1 MQTTHESGLWCVELM
16 NPSSRELRRA
26 RLRFAAAFVAV
37 GGALLALYSFP
48 YAEHGVGEVG
58 FTWYLAAYARAAG
71 SLIHLA
77 DPTVRVSGADLVG
90 RTSLTVAKNCDA
102 MDVNL
107 LLVAAMIA
115 FPAPWKRRLVGI
127 VAGVGLLSVVNLLR
141 IVTLYQI
148 NIHAPRA
155 FEFIHAEV
163 FPLVMVVLAVGAFGV
178 WSRWSGQAE
187 RAPVEA
193 PANAEGC

>member
-1 MQTTHESGLWCVELM
+1 
-16 NPSSRELRRA
+16 
-26 RLRFAAAFVAV
+26 VAV
-37 GGALLALYSFP
+37 GGTLLALYSFP
-48 YAEHGVGEVG
+48 YAEHGMSEVG
-58 FTWYLAAYARAAG
+58 FAWYLGAYARAAG

-77 DPTVRVSGADLVG
+77 DPTLRVSGADLVG

-127 VAGVGLLSVVNLLR
+127 VAGVGVLSIVNLLR
-141 IVTLYQI
+141 IVALYQI

-163 FPLVMVVLAVGAFGV
+163 FPLVMVVLAVAAFGV
-178 WSRWSGQAE
+178 WSRWSRPAQL
-187 RAPVEA
+187 APVEA
-193 PANAEGC
+193 PANAET

>member
-1 MQTTHESGLWCVELM
+1 M
-16 NPSSRELRRA
+16 NRSSRELRRA

-37 GGALLALYSFP
+37 GGVLLALYSFP
-48 YAEHGVGEVG
+48 YAEHGMREVG
-58 FTWYLAAYARAAG
+58 FAWYLGAYARAAG

-77 DPTVRVSGADLVG
+77 DPTLRVSGADLVG

-127 VAGVGLLSVVNLLR
+127 VAGVGLLSIVNLLR
-141 IVTLYQI
+141 IVALYQI
-148 NIHAPRA
+148 NVHAPRA

-163 FPLVMVVLAVGAFGV
+163 FPLVMVVLAVGAFGI
-178 WSRWSGQAE
+178 WSRWSRQAE
-187 RAPVEA
+187 LGPLEA
-193 PANAEGC
+193 PANAEA

>member
-1 MQTTHESGLWCVELM
+1 M
-16 NPSSRELRRA
+16 NRSSRELRRA

-37 GGALLALYSFP
+37 GGGLLALYSFP
-48 YAEHGVGEVG
+48 YAEHGMREVG
-58 FTWYLAAYARAAG
+58 FAWYLGAYARAAG

-107 LLVAAMIA
+107 LLAAAMIA

-127 VAGVGLLSVVNLLR
+127 FAGVGLLSVVNLLR

-163 FPLVMVVLAVGAFGV
+163 FPLVMVVLAVGAFGI
-178 WSRWSGQAE
+178 WSRWSRQAE
-187 RAPVEA
+187 LGPVEA
-193 PANAEGC
+193 PANAEA